1 MSTALIITGSIILVI
16 LGLFLVMFNSFKKK
30 MGNYNPEDDSEKL
43 QQFNDKNF
51 HLKIKVG
58 VSIVDFWAPWCQP
71 CKILGPIVSELA
83 DDIGD
88 NVKVAKLNVDDN
100 QKTAGKYNVRSIP
113 TIIIFK
119 SGKEVQ
125 RIVGVKPKHFLKKT
139 VEKYL

>member
-1 MSTALIITGSIILVI
+1 MVTALIVTGSIILVI
-16 LGLFLVMFNSFKKK
+16 IGFFLIMFSSFKKK
-30 MGNYNPEDDSEKL
+30 MSNYNPEDDSKKL
-43 QQFNDKNF
+43 HKVDDKNF

-58 VSIVDFWAPWCQP
+58 VTLVDFWAPWCQP
-71 CKILGPIVSELA
+71 CLILGPIVSELA
-83 DDIGD
+83 EEIGD
-88 NVKVAKLNVDDN
+88 NVKIAKLNIDDN
-100 QKTAGKYNVRSIP
+100 QKTAAKYNVRSIP